1 MTTSGES
8 RYATVNGTNLHY
20 VEWGSPTA
28 TPVVLLHG
36 LRAYGHWYDDFA
48 EAAQGRYRVIAPDL
62 RGRGASE
69 WAKDADY
76 GTDAYVADLE
86 GLVDHLGLSR
96 FVLGGHSLGGVIVA
110 HYASR
115 HPDRVA
121 ALLILDMSPDTDPAG
136 VQRIR
141 RELGET
147 PEAFASWAEARAFLR
162 RLHPRASDE
171 HLATRLHWMLT
182 EGADGK
188 ITWRFDG
195 EIRKPRSLDPPERT
209 WKAFEGIRCPT
220 LLVRGAL
227 SDIVARESA
236 EKVTRVIAGSRMVE
250 IPEAAHM
257 VAEDNPK
264 AFNAAVLEFLAAQ
277 PTL

>member
-1 MTTSGES
+1 MTTSGQS

-20 VEWGSPTA
+20 VEWGAEGA
-28 TPVVLLHG
+28 TPIVLLHG

-48 EAAQGRYRVIAPDL
+48 QAAQGRYRVIAPDL

-96 FVLGGHSLGGVIVA
+96 FILGGHSLGGVIVA
-110 HYASR
+110 HYTAR
-115 HPDRVA
+115 HPERVA

-141 RELGET
+141 KELSET
-147 PEAFASWAEARAFLR
+147 PEEFPSRDAARAFLR
-162 RLHPRASDE
+162 RLHPRASE
-171 HLATRLHWMLT
+171 AHLATRLEWMLT
-182 EGADGK
+182 DAPDGK
-188 ITWRFDG
+188 IAWRFDG
-195 EIRKPRSLDPPERT
+195 EIRKPRAFDPPERT
-209 WKAFEGIRCPT
+209 WKAFEGIHCPT

-236 EKVTRVIAGSRMVE
+236 EKVTKVIPGSRLVE
-250 IPEAAHM
+250 IPGAAHM
-257 VAEDNPK
+257 VAEDNPA
-264 AFNAAVLEFLAAQ
+264 AFNAAVLDFLTAQ
-277 PTL
+277 PAL